1 MVGEERD
8 EQRMNL
14 FGRAFMTVKER
25 LREENGVDA
34 VEEENKSQGSGD
46 VVMDLEDDRMSF
58 IGERAC
64 LDDGTTM

>member
-1 MVGEERD
+1 MVLT
-8 EQRMNL
+8 QS
-14 FGRAFMTVKER
+14 KKKK
-25 LREENGVDA
+25 
-34 VEEENKSQGSGD
+34 KSRGSGD